1 MVLVIPARVIVYFFI
16 SLPGPAVRDPLGV
29 LCVSSRSARNI
40 QRRLSTACV
49 NAVDVS
55 PQRRLLR
62 AVQCDSTRF
71 DPPTANNAK
80 DRGQRVP
87 PSFPGGRCRLL
98 VHVSSFFFSVSVH
111 GGATLSA
118 SVRHCLACDA
128 AAYFRSG
135 NRAKEQSNETARTRL
150 GERNFEFFAYLPPIA
165 KARHPCARRQA
176 GLNTSLCRSCGAI
189 P

>member
-1 MVLVIPARVIVYFFI
+1 MLVIPARVIVYFFI

-98 VHVSSFFFSVSVH
+98 VHVSSFFFFGQCPRRGHAIGQRTALPS
-111 GGATLSA
+111 L
-118 SVRHCLACDA
+118 RR
-128 AAYFRSG
+128 RSLFQKRESG
-135 NRAKEQSNETARTRL
+135 KRAKQRNSPNSPQREKFRILRL
-150 GERNFEFFAYLPPIA
+150 SPAHRESSAPLRKTPSRAKYIALP
-165 KARHPCARRQA
+165 
-176 GLNTSLCRSCGAI
+176 
-189 P
+189 